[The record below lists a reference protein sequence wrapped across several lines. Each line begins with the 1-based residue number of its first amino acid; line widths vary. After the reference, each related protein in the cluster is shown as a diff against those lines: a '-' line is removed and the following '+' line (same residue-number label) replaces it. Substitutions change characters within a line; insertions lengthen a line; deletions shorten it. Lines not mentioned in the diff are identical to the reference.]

1 MERVPGEGEA
11 HIKPDLRGRART
23 TRRQAGLGGN
33 GASAEW
39 AHAGAGNQTQVARR
53 VLKRQRQKNEQQAAL
68 FVGREKNSRP
78 GPKDRERGRAR
89 AGQPPAEPDSGSSVR
104 KERSLFPS
112 FGEEERYCSFRS

>member
-53 VLKRQRQKNEQQAAL
+53 VLKRQRQKTSNTLGFLCSCKKKQSVLKAGAEGQKEGWSVGLPAA
-68 FVGREKNSRP
+68 G
-78 GPKDRERGRAR
+78 
-89 AGQPPAEPDSGSSVR
+89 
-104 KERSLFPS
+104 
-112 FGEEERYCSFRS
+112 

>member
-53 VLKRQRQKNEQQAAL
+53 VLKRQRQKTSNKLRFLSGAKKLEAWAEGQRKGQSEGRPAA
-68 FVGREKNSRP
+68 G
-78 GPKDRERGRAR
+78 
-89 AGQPPAEPDSGSSVR
+89 
-104 KERSLFPS
+104 
-112 FGEEERYCSFRS
+112 

>member
-68 FVGREKNSRP
+68 FVGREKTRGLGRRTEKGQSEGRP
-78 GPKDRERGRAR
+78 A
-89 AGQPPAEPDSGSSVR
+89 AG
-104 KERSLFPS
+104 
-112 FGEEERYCSFRS
+112 

>member
-68 FVGREKNSRP
+68 FVGREKTR
-78 GPKDRERGRAR
+78 GLGRRTEKGAERG
-89 AGQPPAEPDSGSSVR
+89 PASRRLSRIIGP
-104 KERSLFPS
+104 ERTFVLPLLRR
-112 FGEEERYCSFRS
+112 GRT